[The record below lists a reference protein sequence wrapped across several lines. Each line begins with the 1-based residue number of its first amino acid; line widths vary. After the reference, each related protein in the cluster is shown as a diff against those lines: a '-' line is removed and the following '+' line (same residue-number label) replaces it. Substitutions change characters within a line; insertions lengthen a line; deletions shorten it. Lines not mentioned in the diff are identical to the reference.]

1 MECVL
6 LSKLKKYILYI
17 LTIYAVVGF
26 IILPLVLK
34 PQIIKIVEEQTNAKL
49 SCENISFNPFIFNL
63 SLNGVV
69 LSDLK
74 NNKLVSFRKFFIDF
88 ELYSLFGGAIHL
100 KSIALDEPKLFVELS
115 KNKELNLLDIVK
127 SAPDANTTATQE
139 TTKTEIPHIII
150 DKVKLSDG
158 YLSYKDFSRKH
169 EFDFS
174 FGRIGFVLKDID
186 TNDFKKK
193 GAKLRFHTNLG
204 DGGFFDLKG
213 DIKSL
218 EPFAMAGDITFEASK
233 LYTEWKYLQE
243 NLNLEVADGKISFQ
257 THYAFNLS
265 DLNAAKID
273 KLYLSFDKLRIK
285 PKSKPKDVL
294 HLEHAYVQNAMILPL
309 AQKVNVEKVGL
320 DTLDV
325 KVKRAKNGD
334 IDWLAYIKTNFENA
348 QTSDTKTEVKVD
360 QNTTTPWDVR
370 VDELALENI
379 AVEFDDNGVSP
390 KVLTQLND
398 LDIYLNNI
406 TLAGKEAI
414 PYRLNLKVNKTLE
427 CFSQG
432 EIIHANVDIR
442 TKTDCSGF
450 NLVHYRPYIDQAAK
464 QNLKIYDLKLLSA
477 IVGFHTEVNIE
488 EKDKEIVFV
497 VEDTNL
503 SIDKFSIAKR
513 STREKLS
520 GFKALDISGVNYS
533 TLTNQ
538 AKIDTVALNNLYLNG
553 ARYKNAKINLDGL
566 VEPKK
571 TKTAKK
577 KVQKKDAKKLGL
589 KLKHFALNNARVSFK
604 DKALPK
610 SVTSRLDR
618 IYLNAYGIDIAKN
631 SWLKYRFSMRV
642 NKKGYVKS
650 RGSLRHTPL
659 KQQGSLEL
667 KQISLTELTPYIQ
680 EKAYVSIDDGTISL
694 KTKTSYSASKTKPD
708 LRVNGS
714 FNLNNLYVTDSRDES
729 PLIAFSDVDLKAFTF
744 ELFPNRLYVDTMDI
758 GSFYVD
764 VLIDKKKQLNFAKL
778 VKVEDTNATQEIA
791 TKEVA
796 KVEDTNTTQE
806 PSFPVKIA
814 KINISKGNAK
824 FADLSIPIQFR
835 TNIHNLNGEIYSVGN
850 VAGETTFV
858 DLKGDVDEYGSTK
871 LKGSINSANPKEF
884 TDLSFNFK
892 NLELNA
898 MSGYSASFA
907 GYEIDSGK
915 LYLDLGY
922 KINNS
927 QLQGANSVIIKQ
939 IKLGKESE
947 DENVTKLPLGF
958 VIALLEDS
966 EGIIDIDMPVEGNL
980 DEPDFKYGALVWKT
994 IGNLIAKAVSSPFK
1008 FLGSMMG
1015 MDGDALEYAEF
1026 EAGSTEILPTEK
1038 EKLDNIAKM
1047 MLKRPKIDLAIAPTY
1062 DAVVDKEALQLN
1074 KLIALVMEKS
1084 GVKNT
1089 KDHKNAMTIDMLEDI
1104 YDELKGDEDLLDNT
1118 KEKLEKEYADKEDE
1132 FDRAYLVAL
1141 IDMTKNL
1148 QVVSEADLIAL
1159 ANAREKVLIEYL
1171 VQEKNI
1177 EPQRVLHMELQKV
1190 DGSENKLVQMKL
1202 QVEVK

>member
-1 MECVL
+1 M

-17 LTIYAVVGF
+17 LAIYAVVGF

-49 SCENISFNPFIFNL
+49 SCEKIYFNPFIFNL
-63 SLNGVV
+63 SLHGVV
-69 LSDLK
+69 LSDLQ
-74 NNKLVSFRKFFIDF
+74 NNKLISFRKFFIDF
-88 ELYSLFGGAIHL
+88 ELYSIFGGAIHL
-100 KSIALDEPKLFVELS
+100 KSIALDEPKIFVELS
-115 KNKELNLLDIVK
+115 KNKEVNLLGIVK
-127 SAPDANTTATQE
+127 SSPDTNTTASQE

-158 YLSYKDFSRKH
+158 YISYKDFSLKH

-204 DGGFFDLKG
+204 DGGFLDLKG
-213 DIKSL
+213 DIGSL
-218 EPFAMAGDITFEASK
+218 EPFAMSGDITFEASK

-243 NLNLEVADGKISFQ
+243 NLNLEVADGKISFK
-257 THYAFNLS
+257 THYAFNLA
-265 DLNAAKID
+265 DLNATKID

-285 PKSKPKDVL
+285 PKSQPKDVL
-294 HLEHAYVQNAMILPL
+294 NLEHAYVQNATILPIM
-309 AQKVNVEKVGL
+309 QKVNVEKVGL
-320 DTLDV
+320 DTLNI

-334 IDWLAYIKTNFENA
+334 IDWLDYIKTNFASA
-348 QTSDTKTEVKVD
+348 QTPEVQEE

-379 AVEFDDNGVSP
+379 ALEFDDNGVSP

-398 LDIYLNNI
+398 LDIYLSNI

-414 PYRLNLKVNKTLE
+414 PYHLNLQVNKTLE
-427 CFSQG
+427 CRSQG
-432 EIIHANVDIR
+432 EIVHANLDIR
-442 TKTDCSGF
+442 TQTDCSGF

-464 QNLKIYDLKLLSA
+464 QNLKTYDLKLLSA

-488 EKDKEIVFV
+488 EKDKEMVFV

-513 STREKLS
+513 STRERLS

-538 AKIDTVALNNLYLNG
+538 AGIDTIALNNLYLNG
-553 ARYKNAKINLDGL
+553 ARYKNGKINLDGL

-571 TKTAKK
+571 TKTTKK
-577 KVQKKDAKKLGL
+577 KLKQKDAKKLGL

-631 SWLKYRFSMRV
+631 SWLKYKFSMRV

-659 KQQGSLEL
+659 KQKGSLEL

-694 KTKTSYSASKTKPD
+694 KTKTSYSVSKTKPD
-708 LRVNGS
+708 LSVNGS

-744 ELFPNRLYVDTMDI
+744 ELFPNRLYIDTMDI

-764 VLIDKKKQLNFAKL
+764 VLIDEKKQLNFAKL
-778 VKVEDTNATQEIA
+778 VKVEDTNTTQE
-791 TKEVA
+791 TVTEEVA
-796 KVEDTNTTQE
+796 TAEDVNTTNE
-806 PSFPVKIA
+806 PSFPIKIA
-814 KINISKGNAK
+814 KINISEGNTK

-858 DLKGDVDEYGSTK
+858 NLKGDVDEYGSTK

-966 EGIIDIDMPVEGNL
+966 DGIIDIDMPVEGNL

-1015 MDGDALEYAEF
+1015 MDGDSLEYAEF

-1084 GVKNT
+1084 GIKNT

-1104 YDELKGDEDLLDNT
+1104 YDELQGDEDLLDNT
-1118 KEKLEKEYADKEDE
+1118 KEKLEKEYEDKEDE
-1132 FDRAYLVAL
+1132 FDRAYLLTL
-1141 IDMTKNL
+1141 IDMTRSL

-1159 ANAREKVLIEYL
+1159 ANAREKILIEYL

-1177 EPQRVLHMELQKV
+1177 EPQRVLHLELQKV